1 MSKSQW
7 QQIGMTAGWMK
18 TAQEGASVKRRTP
31 AAADMNK
38 ISFDS
43 MVGTT
48 GHSGG
53 EAGDWKPYDDRQTEN
68 FDVGHLS
75 QSAIDRLKIQ
85 IESKTGGHQ
94 LKLKGN
100 ERGKISILR
109 SGQTQHVSESTVH
122 GYRADMDYTERFTPA
137 HDRTR
142 NEKQQLY
149 VIIENLKTIGPSGKP
164 GPQVTVKV
172 STKESSNSHITLR
185 GYDPNKAAE
194 LASMV
199 VKNGP
204 MEVEVDPLFFEP
216 DTNEPKKPGFFGRL
230 FGRASSYGW
239 VKTASG
245 WKIVPLYLRK

>member
-1 MSKSQW
+1 
-7 QQIGMTAGWMK
+7 
-18 TAQEGASVKRRTP
+18 
-31 AAADMNK
+31 MNK
-38 ISFDS
+38 VSFDS

-53 EAGDWKPYDDRQTEN
+53 EAGEWERYEDRQTEN

-75 QSAIDRLKIQ
+75 PDAIDRLKIQ
-85 IESKTGGHQ
+85 IESKTGGYQ
-94 LKLKGN
+94 LKLRGN
-100 ERGKISILR
+100 ERGKIYLVI
-109 SGQTQHVSESTVH
+109 SGQKQHVSESTVH

-142 NEKQQLY
+142 NEKRQLY

-164 GPQVTVKV
+164 GPQVTVNV
-172 STKESSNSHITLR
+172 SSATSNTTLR
-185 GYDPNKAAE
+185 SRYNPNEATG

-199 VKNGP
+199 VKNGQP
-204 MEVEVDPLFFEP
+204 MKVDVDPLFYEP
-216 DTNEPKKPGFFGRL
+216 DTEQKPGFFGRLGRL

-245 WKIVPLYLRK
+245 WNVDKISKL